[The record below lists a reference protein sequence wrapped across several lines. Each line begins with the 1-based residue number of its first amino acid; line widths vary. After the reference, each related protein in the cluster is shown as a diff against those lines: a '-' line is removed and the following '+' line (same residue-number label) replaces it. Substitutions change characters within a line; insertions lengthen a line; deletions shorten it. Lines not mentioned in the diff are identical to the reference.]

1 MEAATRPMI
10 RGLAMNNSNCQAS
23 ACRYCRHFTPE
34 GRRGGNCQQLGV
46 PVRGGWKACPL
57 AMPAFAPSWES
68 LEDSELW
75 QYQPL
80 TVIEAASKS
89 LEPVALKDSRAHLS
103 VVEDD
108 LEPDFAFA

>member
-1 MEAATRPMI
+1 
-10 RGLAMNNSNCQAS
+10 MNNSNCQTS

-68 LEDSELW
+68 LEFW

-80 TVIEAASKS
+80 SVIEADSKP
-89 LEPVALKDSRAHLS
+89 LEPVALKESRPNLS

-108 LEPDFAFA
+108 LDQGLALA

>member
-1 MEAATRPMI
+1 
-10 RGLAMNNSNCQAS
+10 MNNSNCQTS

-57 AMPAFAPSWES
+57 AMPAFAPSWEG
-68 LEDSELW
+68 SELW

-80 TVIEAASKS
+80 TMIEADSKS
-89 LEPVALKDSRAHLS
+89 LEPVALKESRPNLS

-108 LEPDFAFA
+108 LDQGLALA

>member
-1 MEAATRPMI
+1 MS
-10 RGLAMNNSNCQAS
+10 NSNCQTS

-46 PVRGGWKACPL
+46 PVRGGWKACSL
-57 AMPAFAPSWES
+57 ALPAFAPSWEG
-68 LEDSELW
+68 LEGLSLW

-80 TVIEAASKS
+80 TVVEAQSKS
-89 LEPVALKDSRAHLS
+89 LEPFALKESRPSLS

-108 LEPDFAFA
+108 LDQGLALA